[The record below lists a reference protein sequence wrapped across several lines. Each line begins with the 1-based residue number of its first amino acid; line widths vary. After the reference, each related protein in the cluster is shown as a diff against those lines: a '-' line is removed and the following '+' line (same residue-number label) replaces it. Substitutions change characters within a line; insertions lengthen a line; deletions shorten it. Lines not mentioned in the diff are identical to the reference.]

1 MKQLSLIITLFVGF
15 HLGAQINV
23 KISGNIFNSTKDS
36 LYVSSIQGNKYIN
49 HLKAFPDKK
58 GNYILEGKVPNPD
71 YYQFRV
77 GNQAIHIILK
87 EGSDF
92 QIYGDASKFL
102 QFHNIVNS
110 DETIKLN
117 EFIMMMSIYNQ
128 KKDSANNYL
137 RNHPEQEAQVNQ
149 SFTPIY
155 LEFKMYKE
163 NFLKENPNSP
173 ALLPML
179 NEIDSEREFAMYEA
193 VILNLVNG
201 FGTSPNVQNVKN
213 QYDQAKARKE
223 AMAFLDPG
231 KAAPDFTQPK
241 ADGSTMKL
249 SDLKGKVVLL
259 DFWASWCG
267 PCRKENPNVVR
278 LYEMYKNDGF
288 TVMSVSLDKDRQPW
302 LDAIKKDNLSWP
314 NHVSDLKFWQNEA
327 AKQYKVTGIPFTVLI
342 DKDGNIINKN
352 LRGEE
357 LAQTLKAI
365 FGH

>member
-1 MKQLSLIITLFVGF
+1 MKQVTKLLFIILSYNI
-15 HLGAQINV
+15 GAQINV

-36 LYVSSIQGNKYIN
+36 IYISSIQGNRYVN
-49 HLKAFPDKK
+49 HIKGFPDKK
-58 GNYILEGKVPNPD
+58 GNYTLQGKVPNPD

-77 GNQAIHIILK
+77 GNQTIHIILK

-92 QIYGDASKFL
+92 QIYGDGSKFI

-117 EFIMMMSIYNQ
+117 EFIMMMTFYNQ
-128 KKDSANNYL
+128 KKDSANAYL
-137 RNHPEQEAQVNQ
+137 RSHPEQEAQVNQ
-149 SFTPIY
+149 SFTPVY
-155 LEFKMYKE
+155 LEFLKYKQD
-163 NFLKENPNSP
+163 FLNENPNSP

-179 NEIDSEREFAMYEA
+179 NEIDPEREFPMYEA

-201 FGTSPNVQNVKN
+201 FGASPNVQNVKN
-213 QYDQAKARKE
+213 QYEQAKAKRE
-223 AMAFLDPG
+223 AMAFLDNG

-241 ADGSTMKL
+241 ADGSTMNL

-278 LYEMYKNDGF
+278 LYEIYKNDGF
-288 TVMSVSLDKDRQPW
+288 TVMSVSLDKDKQPW

-327 AKQYKVTGIPFTVLI
+327 AKLYKVSGIPFTVLI